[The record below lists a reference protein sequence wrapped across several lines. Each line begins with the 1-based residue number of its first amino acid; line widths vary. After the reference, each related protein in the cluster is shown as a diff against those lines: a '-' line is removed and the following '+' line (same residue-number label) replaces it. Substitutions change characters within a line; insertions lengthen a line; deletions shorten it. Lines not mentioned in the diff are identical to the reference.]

1 MAKIEKQE
9 AVPGEEAVPADPS
22 LENVESSTQ
31 EAPPEDEQA
40 PPAEAGEENKP
51 DEPDEPAKPKGPQLS
66 KVPDRVSESIPVDR
80 TENQPLDW
88 ICQNPDCRE
97 KPTDRFFQF
106 RSDQPRCPKC
116 TSFGPPAV
124 QLVALVHLLVPDPQG
139 PIAGQYR
146 RYYIAC
152 DPKREH
158 IATVTNKE
166 AGSDNLGAV
175 NCPGCQLVAEK
186 LRVKEPLGHPIDE
199 SYFGK

>member
-1 MAKIEKQE
+1 MAKTENQE
-9 AVPGEEAVPADPS
+9 TKPDTPPQDASPS
-22 LENVESSTQ
+22 S
-31 EAPPEDEQA
+31 APPVL
-40 PPAEAGEENKP
+40 PAT
-51 DEPDEPAKPKGPQLS
+51 PAKPKGPQLS
-66 KVPDRVSESIPVDR
+66 KVPDRVPESIPVDR

-97 KPTDRFFQF
+97 KPTDKFFQF

-116 TSFGPPAV
+116 TLFGPPAV

-139 PIAGQYR
+139 PILGQYR
-146 RYYIAC
+146 RYHLAC

-175 NCPGCQLVAEK
+175 NCPGCQAAAKK
-186 LRVKEPLGHPIDE
+186 LRVKKPLGEPIDE
-199 SYFGK
+199 KYFRK